1 MIVAPSEPVATAAL
15 LTTVAVL
22 LGISALFGRAF
33 ERMGVPI
40 VLGFLAIG
48 VAAGLPSIGNIA
60 FGNYHFAFRIG
71 VIALVLIIF
80 EGGLNTSARA
90 FKRVAA
96 PAVTLAT
103 LGVVLTAAVVA
114 VAATFLGIGRGSAML
129 LGAIVAS
136 TDAAAVFSVLRGSR
150 TQLNH
155 RVATTLEVE
164 SGINDPVAIL
174 LTLGITQNLIG
185 QDQHTSIPLMA
196 ADVIIELVIGAIL
209 GVLIAR
215 VALLSFKRLRPPS
228 GGLMAVVTT
237 SLALLSFGAATLLHG
252 SGFVAV
258 YAAGIVLGN
267 GRLPMR
273 SSVIRFH
280 DAFGWLSQITMFL
293 FLGLLAFPHRVM
305 TQIPIGL
312 AIAFALTFIARPL
325 AVVACL
331 LPFRYTL
338 REVFFIGWVGL
349 RGAVPIVLAIYPVL
363 AGFTEGE
370 AIFDIVFVVVVLNAL
385 IPGSTV
391 RAATRLF
398 KLESHTPPPPSA
410 VMQVEA
416 AQVLNADVL
425 SFYVTPAI
433 AAAGVSLAD
442 LPFPEGAAVSMIV
455 RGDDLIPPKGSTIL
469 EPGDHVYVIT
479 RSEDLNEIQLLFG
492 KPEAD

>member
-1 MIVAPSEPVATAAL
+1 MHGLTEPMATAAL
-15 LTTVAVL
+15 LTTFAVL
-22 LGISALFGRAF
+22 LGVSALFGRGF

-48 VAAGLPSIGNIA
+48 VLAGLPSIGNIS
-60 FGNYHFAFRIG
+60 FQDYNFAFRIG
-71 VIALVLIIF
+71 VVALVLIIF
-80 EGGLNTSARA
+80 EGGLNTTVPA

-96 PAVTLAT
+96 PALTLAT

-114 VAATFLGIGRGSAML
+114 VAASLLGVGRGSALL
-129 LGAIVAS
+129 LGAVVAS

-164 SGINDPVAIL
+164 SGINDPIAVL
-174 LTLGITQNLIG
+174 LTLGITETLVAGGADFSIISFIWHVLLELI
-185 QDQHTSIPLMA
+185 
-196 ADVIIELVIGAIL
+196 IGAVA
-209 GVLIAR
+209 GAVIAR
-215 VALLSFKRLRPPS
+215 AALFSFKRLHPPS

-237 SLALLSFGAATLLHG
+237 AIALLSFGSATLLHG

-258 YAAGIVLGN
+258 YVTGILLGAGRI
-267 GRLPMR
+267 PMR

-280 DAFGWLSQITMFL
+280 EAFGWLSQISMFL
-293 FLGLLAFPHRVM
+293 VLGLLASAHQVAA
-305 TQIPIGL
+305 QLPIGIAL
-312 AIAFALTFIARPL
+312 AIVLTFIARPI
-325 AVVACL
+325 AAVACL
-331 LPFRYTL
+331 MPFGYKP

-349 RGAVPIVLAIYPVL
+349 RGAVPIVLAIFPVL
-363 AGFTEGE
+363 AGYVE
-370 AIFDIVFVVVVLNAL
+370 AETLFDIVFIIVVFNAL

-391 RAATRLF
+391 RYATRRF
-398 KLESHTPPPPSA
+398 GLEAAAPPPPSA
-410 VMQVEA
+410 VMQIEA
-416 AQVLNADVL
+416 AMPLNADL
-425 SFYVTPAI
+425 RSFYVTPAV

-455 RGDDLIPPKGSTIL
+455 RGNDLIPPKGSTIL

-479 RSEDLNEIQLLFG
+479 RSEDLLEIQLLFG